1 MKKLISAFLCTALLV
16 TSAPVA
22 FASAPENDNDTVT
35 MIPTNEVTSLAINE
49 SFVLD
54 DGAVLTRIP
63 YDEYVRE
70 TATYNGVTE
79 KEVIDSEPARA
90 QWDGGGSYYYGYEKT
105 QALDSNGWFNAT
117 LVATLRLYA
126 YHGYGQIE
134 GISDIKTRIASGLYL
149 CKWEHDGSTSTP
161 AENGSGYPC
170 GSIDIAGNGHF
181 YFDVSLN
188 YNQQQTVEGCGFTAG
203 GAAGVYWTSREMFI
217 FGTYR
222 CYSIPQA

>member
-1 MKKLISAFLCTALLV
+1 MKKLISAFLCIVLLV
-16 TSAPVA
+16 TAAPVA
-22 FASAPENDNDTVT
+22 FASAPENDSDTVT

-54 DGAVLTRIP
+54 DGAVLTRIS

-70 TATYNGVTE
+70 TAIYNGVTE
-79 KEVIDSEPARA
+79 NEVIDSEPARA
-90 QWDGGGSYYYGYEKT
+90 QPNGGSYYYGYTKT

-126 YHGYGQIE
+126 YNGYGQIE

-149 CKWEHDGSTSTP
+149 CKWEHGGASSTP
-161 AENGSGYPC
+161 AENGSGFPC
-170 GSIDIAGNGHF
+170 GRVDIVGNGHF

-188 YNQQQTVEGCGFTAG
+188 YTQQQTVEGCGFTAG
-203 GAAGVYWTSREMFI
+203 GGAGVYWTSREMWI
-217 FGTYR
+217 FGGYQ
-222 CYSIPQA
+222 CY